1 MVGID
6 LHASMLS
13 NQVGG
18 TLVARGEAVRVGRR
32 VTVIRTTISGDDGKL
47 LADVTTTHVPACA
60 SGGACQPPRTSNF
73 VLNSS
78 PRLVEHR
85 DNGFGHPLADGFFI
99 GVSCTDG
106 VVPTGKVGQSA
117 DEVTLSQVICPEDV
131 GDEGTVGEPESITT

>member
-47 LADVTTTHVPACA
+47 LADVTTTHVPA
-60 SGGACQPPRTSNF
+60 
-73 VLNSS
+73 
-78 PRLVEHR
+78 
-85 DNGFGHPLADGFFI
+85 
-99 GVSCTDG
+99 
-106 VVPTGKVGQSA
+106 
-117 DEVTLSQVICPEDV
+117 
-131 GDEGTVGEPESITT
+131 